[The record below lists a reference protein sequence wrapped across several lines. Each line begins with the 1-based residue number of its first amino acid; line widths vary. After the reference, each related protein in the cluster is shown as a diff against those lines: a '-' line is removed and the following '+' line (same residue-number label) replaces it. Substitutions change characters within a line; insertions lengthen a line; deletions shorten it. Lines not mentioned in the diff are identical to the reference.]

1 MTNTVGAV
9 AMGAKRPARL
19 DLSVQYASL
28 DAAVPTRAQL
38 RAWARAALVG
48 AGVVTIRLVDAEEAQ
63 GLNRDYRGR
72 DYATNVLSF
81 PYTPSPDLA
90 GDLVLCV
97 PVVKREA
104 AEQGKALEAHF
115 AHLVVHGILHLQGL
129 DHETH
134 SEAELMESRERDI
147 MASLAY
153 PDPYVNDHLKSE
165 T

>member
-1 MTNTVGAV
+1 M
-9 AMGAKRPARL
+9 
-19 DLSVQYASL
+19 
-28 DAAVPTRAQL
+28 
-38 RAWARAALVG
+38 G

-104 AEQGKALEAHF
+104 AEQGKTLEAHF

-129 DHETH
+129 DHETD